1 MKETIK
7 LTVRLFLI
15 TAIAGF
21 VLAFANSFTSPVIK
35 AREKAQYEAALKEVF
50 ADADKFETVE
60 EGKLNTIKTK
70 IKNIEKIEIAKKSDK
85 TVGYVFKTLGKNG
98 YGMTFYNIGK
108 NFYTEGTIVNK
119 GSYEIMVPRGESGYD
134 PNNVKKSI
142 FRIHMSGEENTALY
156 FSQAK
161 NNYQLNS
168 HKNFNIDSVDIV
180 SENAK
185 NNTLV
190 RLERV
195 DNFNLGGE

>member
-98 YGMTFYNIGK
+98 YGGDISMLMAVNIENK
-108 NFYTEGTIVNK
+108 TIVGFKVLKHSETPGLGSRVTTDEYAKSVVGNK
-119 GSYEIMVPRGESGYD
+119 VTEHL
-134 PNNVKKSI
+134 VKNLHTDSDNDIQSI
-142 FRIHMSGEENTALY
+142 TGTKISFNAVLNGLNAAIDAL
-156 FSQAK
+156 Q
-161 NNYQLNS
+161 
-168 HKNFNIDSVDIV
+168 
-180 SENAK
+180 E
-185 NNTLV
+185 
-190 RLERV
+190 LEK
-195 DNFNLGGE
+195 

>member
-85 TVGYVFKTLGKNG
+85 TVGSVF
-98 YGMTFYNIGK
+98 
-108 NFYTEGTIVNK
+108 
-119 GSYEIMVPRGESGYD
+119 
-134 PNNVKKSI
+134 
-142 FRIHMSGEENTALY
+142 
-156 FSQAK
+156 
-161 NNYQLNS
+161 
-168 HKNFNIDSVDIV
+168 
-180 SENAK
+180 
-185 NNTLV
+185 
-190 RLERV
+190 
-195 DNFNLGGE
+195 

>member
-60 EGKLNTIKTK
+60 EGKLNTIK
-70 IKNIEKIEIAKKSDK
+70 IEVAKKSDK

-98 YGMTFYNIGK
+98 YGGDISMLMAVNIENK
-108 NFYTEGTIVNK
+108 TIVGFKVLKHSETPGLGSRVTTDEYAKSVVGNK
-119 GSYEIMVPRGESGYD
+119 VTEHL
-134 PNNVKKSI
+134 VKNLHPDADNDIQAITGTTISVNAVLNGLNAAI
-142 FRIHMSGEENTALY
+142 DAL
-156 FSQAK
+156 Q
-161 NNYQLNS
+161 
-168 HKNFNIDSVDIV
+168 
-180 SENAK
+180 E
-185 NNTLV
+185 
-190 RLERV
+190 LEK
-195 DNFNLGGE
+195 

>member
-60 EGKLNTIKTK
+60 EGKLN
-70 IKNIEKIEIAKKSDK
+70 KSDK

-98 YGMTFYNIGK
+98 YGGDISMLMAVNIENK
-108 NFYTEGTIVNK
+108 TIVGFKVLKHSETPGLGSRVTTDEYAKSVVGNK
-119 GSYEIMVPRGESGYD
+119 VTEHL
-134 PNNVKKSI
+134 VKNLHPDADNDIQAITGTTISVNAVLNGLNAAI
-142 FRIHMSGEENTALY
+142 DAL
-156 FSQAK
+156 Q
-161 NNYQLNS
+161 
-168 HKNFNIDSVDIV
+168 
-180 SENAK
+180 E
-185 NNTLV
+185 
-190 RLERV
+190 LEK
-195 DNFNLGGE
+195 

>member
-85 TVGYVFKTLGKNG
+85 TVGYG
-98 YGMTFYNIGK
+98 YGGDISMLMAVNIENK
-108 NFYTEGTIVNK
+108 TIVGFKVLKHSETPGLGSRVTTDEYAKSVVGNK
-119 GSYEIMVPRGESGYD
+119 VTEHL
-134 PNNVKKSI
+134 VKNLHPDADNDIQAITGTTISVNAVLNGLNAAI
-142 FRIHMSGEENTALY
+142 DAL
-156 FSQAK
+156 Q
-161 NNYQLNS
+161 
-168 HKNFNIDSVDIV
+168 
-180 SENAK
+180 E
-185 NNTLV
+185 
-190 RLERV
+190 LEK
-195 DNFNLGGE
+195 

>member
-50 ADADKFETVE
+50 ADADKFEAVE

-70 IKNIEKIEIAKKSDK
+70 IKNIEKIEVADK

-98 YGMTFYNIGK
+98 YGGDISMLMAVNIENK
-108 NFYTEGTIVNK
+108 TIVGFKVLKHSETPGLGSRVTTDEYAKSVVGNK
-119 GSYEIMVPRGESGYD
+119 VTEHL
-134 PNNVKKSI
+134 VKNLHPDADNDIQAITGTTISVNAVLNGLNAAI
-142 FRIHMSGEENTALY
+142 DAL
-156 FSQAK
+156 Q
-161 NNYQLNS
+161 
-168 HKNFNIDSVDIV
+168 
-180 SENAK
+180 E
-185 NNTLV
+185 
-190 RLERV
+190 LEK
-195 DNFNLGGE
+195 

>member
-21 VLAFANSFTSPVIK
+21 VLAFANCFTYPVFK

-98 YGMTFYNIGK
+98 YGGDISMLMAVNIENK
-108 NFYTEGTIVNK
+108 TIVGFKVLKHSETPGLGSRVTTDEYAKSVVGNK
-119 GSYEIMVPRGESGYD
+119 VTEHL
-134 PNNVKKSI
+134 VKNLHPDADNDIQAITGTTISVNAVLNGLNAAI
-142 FRIHMSGEENTALY
+142 DAL
-156 FSQAK
+156 Q
-161 NNYQLNS
+161 
-168 HKNFNIDSVDIV
+168 
-180 SENAK
+180 E
-185 NNTLV
+185 
-190 RLERV
+190 LEK
-195 DNFNLGGE
+195 